1 MDKTIKKLIPLK
13 NTLLQSNKFKTI
25 SDQIL
30 CYMTEIPDLEEHSTS
45 NELILLIMNLI
56 EYLVKK
62 KLNINKKDLLLQT
75 MSRAI
80 PTLSD
85 ADKIIISN
93 AIEFIHANK
102 LITKITRIDSVKN
115 FLKAYICKNS
125 TNI

>member
-1 MDKTIKKLIPLK
+1 
-13 NTLLQSNKFKTI
+13 
-25 SDQIL
+25 
-30 CYMTEIPDLEEHSTS
+30 
-45 NELILLIMNLI
+45 
-56 EYLVKK
+56 
-62 KLNINKKDLLLQT
+62 

-125 TNI
+125 TNN